1 MYLKKIKNY
10 LNVIKNYISH
20 EKFYNLFLFGYKFLQ
35 QFNSVSLIFIKYT
48 LIIYILITI
57 FETEFIYQIFLIIYQ
72 YLIEMTKYI
81 FNYFLNLINYE
92 TLFFEFVI
100 ISLNFI
106 LMFVFLKNL
115 KNLINTDSIFK
126 IWICN
131 SSFMFLIIPMTT
143 LIFVETFYE
152 NYTLIIFI
160 LPIFVGFYY
169 LYLEILIIP
178 AVLKFLNENL
188 KESNNIL
195 PMLDALKHDAQDFLV
210 VTKSLNEVPFSKYLE
225 KKYHLAGINFF
236 KNMKILY
243 FRSFSE
249 EYKTNSSISY
259 FYFNKNQKKN
269 FLDLLKILKTLYM
282 NKNNDILIFKKFL
295 TFLNSKG
302 YQNSECLSQ
311 VLKFLTKI
319 ENLKII
325 PEILKA
331 FENKT
336 DIQLGSNFSN
346 TRNTRTVKILEFL
359 IENFELF
366 YEGLSVEN
374 FPNNIILVKTLND
387 TVTHLSGPVIEVDEF
402 FKLNCYTYSL
412 FIVHYSLQL
421 NEEEFPFFFLNIKS
435 GLTMYNHATT
445 PKTYLRNDIPQDL
458 SFFDPESDKNKL
470 IILFR
475 ILSKFSFKFYKINS
489 WLIVFIILYLISFIT
504 NFLYSDHFNFLI
516 LGFRNDFYALSL
528 LSISATLLSLVFFI
542 YKKFK
547 ITNCSEVKLNVPN
560 SIFVFRTLIFLFL
573 FIEVGFNFKPY
584 FKFLII
590 TTKCFILFLL
600 WLYSKKINGNDSKLK
615 IYTDF
620 GEIFYKLNKLSIEVP
635 FIVLL
640 PIDAKLKP
648 EYHIFNKYVLHFEVI
663 MENLN
668 FGVYSPPKDDS
679 NT

>member
-1 MYLKKIKNY
+1 MYLKKIKNH
-10 LNVIKNYISH
+10 LNFIKNYTSPQ
-20 EKFYNLFLFGYKFLQ
+20 KFYNLLLFGYKFLQ

-57 FETEFIYQIFLIIYQ
+57 FETEFICQISLIIYQ
-72 YLIEMTKYI
+72 YLIEMAKFI

-106 LMFVFLKNL
+106 LTFLFMKNL
-115 KNLINTDSIFK
+115 KTLTKKDSVFK

-131 SSFMFLIIPMTT
+131 SSFIFLIIPITSLM
-143 LIFVETFYE
+143 FVETFYE
-152 NYTLIIFI
+152 NYKLVIFI
-160 LPIFVGFYY
+160 LPLHIGLYY
-169 LYLEILIIP
+169 LYLEIFIIK

-195 PMLDALKHDAQDFLV
+195 PMLEALRYDGKDFLV
-210 VTKSLNEVPFSKYLE
+210 VTKSLNIVPISNYLQDKYYLS
-225 KKYHLAGINFF
+225 GINFF
-236 KNMKILY
+236 QNTKILS
-243 FRSFSE
+243 FLSFSE
-249 EYKTNSSISY
+249 EYKIDLAGTY
-259 FYFNKNQKKN
+259 FYSNTNQKKN
-269 FLDLLKILKTLYM
+269 FLNLLIILHKLYI
-282 NKNNDILIFKKFL
+282 NKNVEILIFKKFL

-302 YQNSECLSQ
+302 YHNSECLDPI
-311 VLKFLTKI
+311 LKFLTKG
-319 ENLKII
+319 ENLHII
-325 PEILKA
+325 PQII
-331 FENKT
+331 KT
-336 DIQLGSNFSN
+336 FNNEKDIQLNSKFAN
-346 TRNTRTVKILEFL
+346 TQTVKILEFL
-359 IENFELF
+359 IENYELF

-374 FPNNIILVKTLND
+374 FPNKIIFVKALSD
-387 TVTHLSGPVIEVDEF
+387 SVTHLDGSILDIDEF
-402 FKLNCYTYSL
+402 FKLNRYTYIL

-421 NEEEFPFFFLNIKS
+421 NEQEFSLFLIKLKL
-435 GLTMYNHATT
+435 GLSMYNDTST
-445 PKTYLRNDIPQDL
+445 PKTYLKNDIPKDI
-458 SFFDPESDKNKL
+458 SHENEKNKL

-516 LGFRNDFYALSL
+516 LGFRNDFYALSFW
-528 LSISATLLSLVFFI
+528 SISATLLSLVFFM

-547 ITNCSEVKLNVPN
+547 IANGSEVKLNVPN

-615 IYTDF
+615 IYTNF

-640 PIDAKLKP
+640 PIDAKSKP